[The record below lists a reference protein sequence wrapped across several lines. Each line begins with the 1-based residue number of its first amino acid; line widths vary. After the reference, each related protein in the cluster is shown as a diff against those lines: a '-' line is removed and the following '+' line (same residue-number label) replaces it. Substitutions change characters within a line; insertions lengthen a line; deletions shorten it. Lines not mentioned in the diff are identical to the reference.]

1 MKKHYFDI
9 NEICE
14 FLLKIDGSE
23 KYKEIVE
30 AINGDTKED
39 GFRGAMFILPSL
51 IMGCCRHYVTEEK
64 ADD

>member
-14 FLLKIDGSE
+14 FLLKFDGSE

-39 GFRGAMFILPSL
+39 GSFFL
-51 IMGCCRHYVTEEK
+51 H
-64 ADD
+64 